1 MLSYE
6 FIDPEQ
12 QISSEDFKDVESFL
26 KLTGRTQLGWHYI
39 TDLCWIYSKVKQWPK
54 GLKILDGGGGSGP
67 TQFLLAEMG
76 FHVINIDLSLS
87 EPPSAY
93 KQRYRTE
100 LEILPSFSPTSY
112 SEFLSSLNSDS
123 DSKFRFKKWIKSLPI
138 YNWYNSIKYSDKYSD
153 LSTNSEKWRDSVG
166 LKEVSMGSISW
177 KIGNLRQ
184 LPEIPS
190 DFFDGVVSLSS
201 LEHIP
206 TDILDEALQE
216 INRILKP
223 NALWAVTTS
232 GTEKSSTWF
241 HEPSNGYCFS
251 SFDFEKRFGAKPI
264 ENQDPS
270 LILKRYSQC
279 SYLKENLADFY
290 KKSGRYGMPWGI
302 WEPKYIP
309 VGLSN

>member
-1 MLSYE
+1 MLRYE
-6 FIDPEQ
+6 FIDPEK
-12 QISSEDFKDVESFL
+12 QIGSEDFKDVESFL
-26 KLTGRTQLGWHYI
+26 KLTRRTQLGWHYI
-39 TDLCWIYSKVKQWPK
+39 TDLHWIYSKVKQWPK
-54 GLKILDGGGGSGP
+54 GLKVLDAGGGFGP

-87 EPPSAY
+87 EPLNAY
-93 KQRYRTE
+93 KQRYHTE
-100 LEILPSFSPTSY
+100 LESLPSFSPTSY
-112 SEFLSSLNSDS
+112 SELLSSFNSNPE
-123 DSKFRFKKWIKSLPI
+123 FQFKKWIKSLPM
-138 YNWYNSIKYSDKYSD
+138 YKWYNFFKYSD

-166 LKEVSMGSISW
+166 LLNVPVGSINW
-177 KIGNLRQ
+177 KIGNLSE
-184 LPEIPS
+184 LPEISS
-190 DFFDGVVSLSS
+190 DFFDAVVSLSS

-206 TDILDEALQE
+206 TDILDGALQE

-223 NALWAVTTS
+223 NGLWAVTTS
-232 GTEKSSTWF
+232 GTDKPTTWF

-270 LILKRYSQC
+270 LILKKYSEC
-279 SYLKENLADFY
+279 YYLKENLADFY
-290 KKSGRYGMPWGI
+290 KKSGKYGMPWGI

>member
-1 MLSYE
+1 MLNYE

-12 QISSEDFKDVESFL
+12 QISSKDFKDVESFL
-26 KLTGRTQLGWHYI
+26 ELTGRTQLGWHYI

-54 GLKILDGGGGSGP
+54 GLKVLDAGGGGGP

-76 FHVINIDLSLS
+76 FNVINIDLSLS
-87 EPPSAY
+87 KPPNAY
-93 KQRYRTE
+93 KQRYHTD
-100 LEILPSFSPTSY
+100 LEILPSFSPTRY
-112 SEFLSSLNSDS
+112 NKLLSSFNSNS
-123 DSKFRFKKWIKSLPI
+123 GSKFQFKQLIKSLPI
-138 YNWYNSIKYSDKYSD
+138 YKWYDYLKYSD
-153 LSTNSEKWRDSVG
+153 LSMNSEKWRNSVG
-166 LKEVSMGSISW
+166 LKEVPTGSISW
-177 KIGNLRQ
+177 KIGNLCQ
-184 LPEIPS
+184 LVEIPS
-190 DFFDGVVSLSS
+190 DFFDAVVSLSS

-241 HEPSNGYCFS
+241 HEPSQGYCFS
-251 SFDFEKRFGAKPI
+251 SSDFEERFGAKSLKAQ
-264 ENQDPS
+264 EPS
-270 LILKRYSQC
+270 TVLDKYQNC

-290 KKSGRYGMPWGI
+290 KKSGKYGMPWGI
-302 WEPKYIP
+302 WDPKYIP